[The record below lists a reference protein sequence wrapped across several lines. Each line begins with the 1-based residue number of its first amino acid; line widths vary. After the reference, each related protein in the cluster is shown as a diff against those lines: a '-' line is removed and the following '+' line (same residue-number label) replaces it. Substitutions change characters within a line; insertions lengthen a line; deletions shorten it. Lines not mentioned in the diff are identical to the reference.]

1 MPCARC
7 SGWVENPCWL
17 AATDCTPDR
26 VATLRH
32 KYRDRN
38 SNIIYTVCRPSCI
51 VAHLRRELRQLEL
64 GLHFLTYEQIRS
76 KVCVL
81 EYLALEIA
89 YEHQQ
94 EVIDGEQ
101 DVPGAKSAARAEG
114 AQQQM
119 RLHSRARKW
128 PRRCWRCKKDRAKR
142 S

>member
-1 MPCARC
+1 M
-7 SGWVENPCWL
+7 

-38 SNIIYTVCRPSCI
+38 SNIIYTVCRPSCL

-64 GLHFLTYEQIRS
+64 GLYVLTYEQIRS

-81 EYLALEIA
+81 EYQALEIA

-101 DVPGAKSAARAEG
+101 AVPGAKSAA
-114 AQQQM
+114 
-119 RLHSRARKW
+119 
-128 PRRCWRCKKDRAKR
+128 
-142 S
+142 